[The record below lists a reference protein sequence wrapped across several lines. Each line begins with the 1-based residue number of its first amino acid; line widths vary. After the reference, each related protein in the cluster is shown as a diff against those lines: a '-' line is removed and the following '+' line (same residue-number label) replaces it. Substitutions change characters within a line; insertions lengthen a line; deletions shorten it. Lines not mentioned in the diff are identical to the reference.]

1 MAKAKISK
9 KRKIL
14 IDKVYKMSKELK
26 FSRNGLFRKSQN
38 KKDNS

>member
-1 MAKAKISK
+1 MAKAKITK
-9 KRKIL
+9 DRKTL
-14 IDKVYKMSKELK
+14 IDKVHEMSKKLK